1 MAQGRFPL
9 FGNEATQVH
18 RNGGV
23 AGQKQYTGEAG
34 HGGKGGK
41 LRLPRISLSKKKPY
55 DRPSSSSTLSS
66 PLSSGRK
73 LPLLPARLVDSAS
86 NLLTSSASY
95 LFESFFRRR
104 QTRWIGN
111 GTHDTG
117 AAGRGS
123 IDAQVGANARP
134 LTDSDRHP
142 IESSIQEGGGG
153 TVGGEDMGYVEVE
166 EFLKQQSLSRDE
178 VKRLTEVLLSRG
190 YGSNAPGA
198 TLEARRCNMVEQ
210 ATEDSNPV
218 QLAKAYMG
226 KRTAPIWQS
235 TSSQHSEAA
244 EPSSRKGLQAGIYQR
259 NSLEA
264 SRARAAFGASER
276 MLKRRLIADD
286 EDDVVLTV
294 PARRVRQKMTV
305 IANSSPYI
313 RQVTSAIGHPQIP
326 SPAVLKHTDKSERSP
341 EQSEDLLLPSKG
353 KSVQDPAIA
362 TVPIQAEDLPESS
375 KARNSVNDADS
386 QCIVLPITD
395 DLAECSPKLP
405 EPAVTSVTPAPEK
418 SVSELSSESPVS
430 LPEKTSKTKGFHMS
444 AFFEDSSSD
453 EESLSPINEFPL
465 TEAKLFGPMVHKEV
479 EGGGTIK
486 RPSAIPDI
494 VPSLS
499 GADSLKIPVPVEPQL
514 SGDVGPLST
523 IPEMHAISSAALSF
537 QSPIIVPTKE
547 KQSLTLSSSL
557 PAMINKDSES
567 GELPSSTSASSAF
580 LISSPVP
587 VSVLPPSFFPAEASL
602 PVPGAGAG
610 AASASVISPA
620 LQSTAGK
627 EAAKKE
633 SKQKIEA
640 TQTGTPEAGGL
651 FSANVSQPMPASAE
665 SVTPSILA
673 SAAAPKSSAAPESS
687 TVSATPMPLFVVTP
701 TVVPA
706 VNQAGLSETQTSN
719 NHTVA
724 DSPLE
729 VSGSRHSPMF
739 ESPSTENKLNDLD
752 TMATDPMT
760 EEPDSSIVGSTAP
773 ASLFRSSSI
782 AMAMPKGETVTFGSG
797 SASSPFSFPMQ
808 SSTPSEVSQSPF
820 NSQPSSAAGQLFP
833 FGTSG
838 PSPANPFSSSS
849 HSGFSFS
856 SSAATTM
863 SSMFPATSSAPLTFP
878 ATSPAPSPFL
888 FGAQAISSSS
898 TNSSSVFGGQAAPSA
913 IGFTGG
919 GGQNNTSAFGFQT
932 PPTTPSPP
940 SFQFGGVSAGTSSSL
955 STPSF
960 GGQTFNFGGQP
971 ANVAANP
978 FAQSAAS
985 NASPFQFGATATA
998 ASQPIFSSGTAPASN
1013 FAFGAQ
1019 PASSPFPFTFGGQ
1032 QTTASTTGQPF
1043 GFGSQPVAPAPSPF
1057 SVPGPTGQAP
1067 SGASGMDF
1075 AGGFSLGAAGGE
1087 KSGRKFI
1094 KAKRIG
1100 GAKRGK

>member
-1 MAQGRFPL
+1 MAQGRFPF

-23 AGQKQYTGEAG
+23 AGQKQYAGEAG

-111 GTHDTG
+111 GTCDTG

-123 IDAQVGANARP
+123 IDAQD
-134 LTDSDRHP
+134 THP
-142 IESSIQEGGGG
+142 IKSSIQEGGGG

-190 YGSNAPGA
+190 YRGSASGA
-198 TLEARRCNMVEQ
+198 TPEARRCNMVEQ

-235 TSSQHSEAA
+235 TSSQHSEVA
-244 EPSSRKGLQAGIYQR
+244 EPSSRKGLQAGLYQR

-264 SRARAAFGASER
+264 SRARVAFGASER

-305 IANSSPYI
+305 MANSSPYI
-313 RQVTSAIGHPQIP
+313 RQVTSAIGRPQIP
-326 SPAVLKHTDKSERSP
+326 SPAVLKHSDKSERSP
-341 EQSEDLLLPSKG
+341 EQSEDFLLPSKG
-353 KSVQDPAIA
+353 KSAWEPAIA
-362 TVPIQAEDLPESS
+362 TVPIQAEDFPESS
-375 KARNSVNDADS
+375 KARDSVNDADS
-386 QCIVLPITD
+386 QCFVLPITD
-395 DLAECSPKLP
+395 DVAECSGKLP
-405 EPAVTSVTPAPEK
+405 EPAVTSVTPVPAK
-418 SVSELSSESPVS
+418 SVSESSESPVI
-430 LPEKTSKTKGFHMS
+430 LPEKSSKTKGFHMS

-453 EESLSPINEFPL
+453 EESLSPMNEFPF
-465 TEAKLFGPMVHKEV
+465 TEAKLLGPMVHKEV
-479 EGGGTIK
+479 EGEGTIK
-486 RPSAIPDI
+486 RPSAIPDT
-494 VPSLS
+494 VPSSS

-514 SGDVGPLST
+514 SGDVGPLGT
-523 IPEMHAISSAALSF
+523 RPEMHAISSAALSF
-537 QSPIIVPTKE
+537 QSPIIVPTNE
-547 KQSLTLSSSL
+547 KQSSTLSSSL

-567 GELPSSTSASSAF
+567 VEVPSSTSASSAF

-587 VSVLPPSFFPAEASL
+587 VPILLPSFLPAEASL
-602 PVPGAGAG
+602 PVPGTG
-610 AASASVISPA
+610 AASASRIAPP
-620 LQSTAGK
+620 LQSTAG
-627 EAAKKE
+627 EEPAKKE
-633 SKQKIEA
+633 LKQKIEA

-687 TVSATPMPLFVVTP
+687 IVSVTPMPLFAATP

-706 VNQAGLSETQTSN
+706 VNQAGLSETQPPN
-719 NHTVA
+719 NRTAA

-729 VSGSRHSPMF
+729 VSVSRNSPMF

-752 TMATDPMT
+752 TMATEPMT

-773 ASLFRSSSI
+773 ASLFGSSSI
-782 AMAMPKGETVTFGSG
+782 AVAMPKGETVTFGSV

-849 HSGFSFS
+849 QPGFSFS

-888 FGAQAISSSS
+888 FGAQASSSSS

-913 IGFTGG
+913 SGFTGG
-919 GGQNNTSAFGFQT
+919 GCQNNTSAFGFQT

-940 SFQFGGVSAGTSSSL
+940 SFQFGGASAGTSSLL

-960 GGQTFNFGGQP
+960 GGQTFTFGGQP

-998 ASQPIFSSGTAPASN
+998 ASQPIFSNGTAPASN

-1057 SVPGPTGQAP
+1057 SVPGSTGQAP